1 MYLNKRDID
10 KVGGRRCSSSSTQHR
25 CYSAGRKARHSY
37 RRTRYH
43 QRRPA
48 ARVFTPY
55 NFIYFLFSFQAASF
69 RHDFS
74 TLLFLC
80 RKVSWGRESPMSP
93 SKWLFPTKRA
103 AADGPAR
110 VPSTAATVPKERPGI
125 RTGVH
130 ATTRDDQL
138 TAFGLI
144 VVVREECAR

>member
-1 MYLNKRDID
+1 M
-10 KVGGRRCSSSSTQHR
+10 GGRRCSSPSSQSR
-25 CYSAGRKARHSY
+25 CYSTGRRGQHWT
-37 RRTRYH
+37 RRSRQH

-55 NFIYFLFSFQAASF
+55 NFIYFLLSFQAASF
-69 RHDFS
+69 QHDFS

-103 AADGPAR
+103 AADVPAR
-110 VPSTAATVPKERPGI
+110 APRAVDTVPAEGASNGP
-125 RTGVH
+125 VAH
-130 ATTRDDQL
+130 VSTREDQL

-144 VVVREECAR
+144 VVVREVCA